1 MGIYRVKLE
10 DLKKGAKIE
19 AKEHPWASE
28 RMARKI
34 ARDHIQ
40 REGPG
45 YYRAEPINEKVIQNI
60 NKKMK
65 AKPMKKKRKPSFDPF
80 NRFGNFIPR
89 Y

>member
-1 MGIYRVKLE
+1 MEITFTNT
-10 DLKKGAKIE
+10 DLPL

-28 RMARKI
+28 RTARKI

-65 AKPMKKKRKPSFDPF
+65 AKPMKKKRKPSFDLF
-80 NRFGNFIPR
+80 NRFSNFIPR